1 MRPIRRQRGGFD
13 TPPVVIMD
21 RMTSPASP
29 RGLRLLRQ
37 PAFRRFLVGQ
47 TISFVGE
54 GVTELAMPLA
64 AVLILGA
71 TAQQMGFLSA
81 ASNVP
86 FVLVG
91 LLAGVWVDRL
101 RRRPILIACDL
112 ASAAAILSIP
122 LAFAF
127 GRLVVEHLYVVAFVI
142 GFAHVISTVAYQ
154 SFVPSL
160 VGRDDLLEANSQ
172 LEVSNSIAL
181 MAGPS
186 LGGAL
191 IQALTAPFALVVD
204 GVSYLVSAVLLRSIR
219 VIEPPPLPPD
229 VRISVAAQVGEGL
242 RLVARHPV
250 LRALVATGLTHNFFA
265 RFVDALFLLY
275 ATRELSVS
283 PVALGLVVAA
293 VGPGALLGAI
303 SARPLADRIGVGPVI
318 ILGQFL
324 TGVARLLLV
333 LAGGPPL
340 LVVGLLALSS
350 ASLGFARTIFNVT
363 QVSLRLALTED
374 RMHGRVNATMRFV
387 MWTITP
393 LSAVL
398 GGYLATTALGLRG
411 TLVIAAIGAFV
422 AVLPLLV
429 RPLRTLRRAPARPA
443 DGLG

>member
-1 MRPIRRQRGGFD
+1 M
-13 TPPVVIMD
+13 MD
-21 RMTSPASP
+21 SMTSPPP
-29 RGLRLLRQ
+29 RSRRGPLRQ
-37 PAFRRFLVGQ
+37 PAFRRFLIGQ
-47 TISFVGE
+47 TVSFVGE
-54 GVTELAMPLA
+54 GVTDLAMPLA

-81 ASNVP
+81 AANVP
-86 FVLVG
+86 FLLVG

-101 RRRPILIACDL
+101 RRRPILIVCDL
-112 ASAAAILSIP
+112 VSAGAVLSVPI
-122 LAFAF
+122 AFAL
-127 GRLVVEHLYVVAFVI
+127 GWRTIEHLYVVAFVV
-142 GFAHVISTVAYQ
+142 GFVHVISTVAYQ

-172 LEVSNSIAL
+172 LEVSNSIAI

-204 GVSYLVSAVLLRSIR
+204 GLSYLVSATLLRSIR
-219 VIEPPPLPPD
+219 VIEPPPLP
-229 VRISVAAQVGEGL
+229 AAGQVSIAQQVGEGL
-242 RLVARHPV
+242 RLVAGHPV

-275 ATRELSVS
+275 ATRELGVE
-283 PVALGLVVAA
+283 PVTLGLIVAA
-293 VGPGALLGAI
+293 IGPGALLGAI
-303 SARPLADRIGVGPVI
+303 AARPLASRIGVGPVI

-333 LAGGPPL
+333 VAGGPAP
-340 LVVGLLALSS
+340 LVVAVLALSNTT
-350 ASLGFARTIFNVT
+350 LGFARTIFNVT

-374 RMHGRVNATMRFV
+374 RMHGRVNATMRFA

-411 TLVIAAIGAFV
+411 TLMIAAVGAFA

-429 RPLRTLRRAPARPA
+429 RPLRTLRRPPAMPTA
-443 DGLG
+443 GG

>member
-1 MRPIRRQRGGFD
+1 MA
-13 TPPVVIMD
+13 
-21 RMTSPASP
+21 RMTSPAGP

-37 PAFRRFLVGQ
+37 PGFRRFLVGQ
-47 TISFVGE
+47 TISYVGE

-81 ASNVP
+81 ASHLP
-86 FVLVG
+86 FILVG

-112 ASAAAILSIP
+112 ACAGAILSIP
-122 LAFAF
+122 LAFAL
-127 GRLVVEHLYVVAFVI
+127 GRLVIEHLYVVAFVI
-142 GFAHVISTVAYQ
+142 GFAHVISTVASQ

-204 GVSYLVSAVLLRSIR
+204 GLSYLASALLLGSIR
-219 VIEPPPLPPD
+219 VDEPAPLPPEARPST
-229 VRISVAAQVGEGL
+229 VAQVAEGL

-250 LRALVATGLTHNFFA
+250 LRALAATGFIHNAFA
-265 RFVDALFLLY
+265 RFVDALLVLY
-275 ATRELSVS
+275 AVRELRVE
-283 PVALGLVVAA
+283 PLALGLVLAA
-293 VGPGALLGAI
+293 VGPGALLGAVA
-303 SARPLADRIGVGPVI
+303 ARPLAERIGVGPVI
-318 ILGQFL
+318 VLGQFL
-324 TGVARLLLV
+324 TGVSRLLLV
-333 LAGGPPL
+333 AAGGPPL
-340 LVVGLLALSS
+340 LVVGLLALSN
-350 ASLGFARTIFNVT
+350 ATLGFARVTFNVT

-393 LSAVL
+393 VSAVL

-411 TLVIAAIGAFV
+411 TLLIAAIGAFA
-422 AVLPLLV
+422 AVVPLLV
-429 RPLRTLRRAPARPA
+429 RPLRTLRRVPARPA
-443 DGLG
+443 AGLD